1 MAVPSSGNELSLT
14 KIYSEVN
21 VNDYDDN
28 NSDGDEDLSLQEL
41 SEGDISNINRGNLP
55 ANRPNEAAPH
65 SMSEFYGYDQ
75 DATEPSFT
83 DNMAD
88 FTISTTAGMGV
99 PAVYSTTE
107 QVRLSNA
114 VGNFYG
120 SITQTPSAGTL
131 SIAIGTSDPTTTG
144 LGGSAGGFTAN
155 GSITGGLAVSGMQ
168 STFIKFKWQAT
179 ALTVNQTLLV
189 RLSIN
194 PSSGTAQGLTTG
206 VVDTVSVTV
215 KAV

>member
-28 NSDGDEDLSLQEL
+28 NSDGDTNLSLQEL

-55 ANRPNEAAPH
+55 ANRPNTFVPH
-65 SMSEFYGYDQ
+65 AMSEFYGYDQ

-107 QVRLSNA
+107 QGRLSNA
-114 VGNFYG
+114 V
-120 SITQTPSAGTL
+120 A
-131 SIAIGTSDPTTTG
+131 
-144 LGGSAGGFTAN
+144 
-155 GSITGGLAVSGMQ
+155 
-168 STFIKFKWQAT
+168 
-179 ALTVNQTLLV
+179 
-189 RLSIN
+189 
-194 PSSGTAQGLTTG
+194 
-206 VVDTVSVTV
+206 
-215 KAV
+215 